1 MADPKSILLIDGSAR
16 DRRYYGSV
24 VQGALPDCRILEAEN
39 GEDGLKLYQSQS
51 IDCVILE
58 LALPD
63 IHGTDLLK
71 QLYVPGCLAR
81 KPVIVL
87 TRLFY
92 PTILTIARENGAIAT
107 FVKKVTSEQ
116 VLQDAVLAAL
126 SIIPA
131 SLSAEKG

>member
-1 MADPKSILLIDGSAR
+1 
-16 DRRYYGSV
+16 
-24 VQGALPDCRILEAEN
+24 
-39 GEDGLKLYQSQS
+39 
-51 IDCVILE
+51 
-58 LALPD
+58 
-63 IHGTDLLK
+63 
-71 QLYVPGCLAR
+71 
-81 KPVIVL
+81 VL

-131 SLSAEKG
+131 SSSAEKG

>member
-1 MADPKSILLIDGSAR
+1 
-16 DRRYYGSV
+16 
-24 VQGALPDCRILEAEN
+24 
-39 GEDGLKLYQSQS
+39 
-51 IDCVILE
+51 
-58 LALPD
+58 
-63 IHGTDLLK
+63 LLK
-71 QLYVPGCLAR
+71 QLDVPGCLAR

-131 SLSAEKG
+131 SSSAEKG

>member
-24 VQGALPDCRILEAEN
+24 VQGALPDCLILEAEN
-39 GEDGLKLYQSQS
+39 GEDGLKLYQSKS

-63 IHGTDLLK
+63 IHGTDWLK
-71 QLYVPGCLAR
+71 QLAVPACLPR
-81 KPVIVL
+81 RPIIVL

-92 PTILTIARENGAIAT
+92 PTILTIARENGATAT
-107 FVKKVTSEQ
+107 FVKKVTSGQ
-116 VLQDAVLAAL
+116 ALQDAVLAAL
-126 SIIPA
+126 STIPA
-131 SLSAEKG
+131 SSSAEKG